1 MKKEK
6 KTDPI
11 KFPRWF
17 HPLKEPVL
25 CPTIKA
31 AIKEHESRVGQWK
44 YLVEQWNIVKKE
56 KRRVQYEKLKAEF
69 EGV

>member
-6 KTDPI
+6 KADSI

-17 HPLKEPVL
+17 HPLEEPVL

-31 AIKEHESRVGQWK
+31 AI
-44 YLVEQWNIVKKE
+44 E
-56 KRRVQYEKLKAEF
+56 KHRAQYEKLKAEF